1 MKRRASNPT
10 ADGSAEEL
18 RRAVGSGELVAYF
31 QPEYDLASGQPVVVE
46 ALCRWLHPVRG
57 VVMPDRFIPVAERT
71 GLIGELSRAM
81 LDQAGRRVA
90 DWHRHGRHVG
100 LAVNVSPTQLRPEFA
115 ATVLAFVRE
124 LGLPAGTVT
133 AEITET
139 PALTESCDEV
149 ETLRALIDGGVG
161 VSVDDFGAGFTSI
174 EALRRMPLTEVKI
187 DRSLMRDRGADAD
200 ALAIAA
206 VEVAHARGAVVVAEG
221 IETAEDL
228 DRARRWGC
236 DRGQGFY
243 FSPALPAAEAAR
255 LLSVA

>member
-1 MKRRASNPT
+1 MERRASHPI

-18 RRAVGSGELVAYF
+18 RRAVGRGELVAFF
-31 QPEYDLASGQPVVVE
+31 QPEYELATGQPVVVE

-57 VVMPDRFIPVAERT
+57 LVLPDRFIPVAERT
-71 GLIGELSRAM
+71 GLIGDLSRAM
-81 LDQAGRRVA
+81 LEQAGRRVA
-90 DWHRHGRHVG
+90 EWHRHGRHVG
-100 LAVNVSPTQLRPEFA
+100 LAVNVSPTQLRPDFA
-115 ATVLAFVRE
+115 ATVLEFVRE
-124 LGLPAGTVT
+124 LALPAGTVT

-139 PALTESCDEV
+139 PALTESCE
-149 ETLRALIDGGVG
+149 ELEALQMLIDGGIG

-187 DRSLMRDRGADAD
+187 DRSLMRDHAPEAD
-200 ALAIAA
+200 ALARAA
-206 VEVAHARGAVVVAEG
+206 VEVAHERGAVVVAEG

-243 FSPALPAAEAAR
+243 YSPALPAAEAER